1 MTMKYHFCFSLFSS
15 FSVLKRL
22 LVVIYSLYFGF
33 SFVDRKTFDFC
44 LTKTTLMRE
53 GRTLKKKR
61 SKVRKGVDP
70 FVGYTPFILGIKLR
84 GHCLIDS
91 DTTEL
96 IKAYQMICTLLKYS
110 LTRCVHDSAEARRVC
125 HLL

>member
-1 MTMKYHFCFSLFSS
+1 M
-15 FSVLKRL
+15 
-22 LVVIYSLYFGF
+22 VIYSLYFGF

-61 SKVRKGVDP
+61 PKVRREWIL
-70 FVGYTPFILGIKLR
+70 FVGHTPFILGIKLY

-96 IKAYQMICTLLKYS
+96 IRHIK
-110 LTRCVHDSAEARRVC
+110 
-125 HLL
+125 

>member
-1 MTMKYHFCFSLFSS
+1 MLKKGCLWLFIPCIL
-15 FSVLKRL
+15 VLVLSTGRL
-22 LVVIYSLYFGF
+22 LI
-33 SFVDRKTFDFC
+33 FC

-61 SKVRKGVDP
+61 SKERREWIL
-70 FVGYTPFILGIKLR
+70 FVGRTPFILGIKLY

-96 IKAYQMICTLLKYS
+96 IKHIK
-110 LTRCVHDSAEARRVC
+110 
-125 HLL
+125 

>member
-1 MTMKYHFCFSLFSS
+1 MTMKYHFCFSLFHPSMCS
-15 FSVLKRL
+15 KRL

-61 SKVRKGVDP
+61 SKERREWIL
-70 FVGYTPFILGIKLR
+70 FVGHTPFILGIKLR

-96 IKAYQMICTLLKYS
+96 IRHIK
-110 LTRCVHDSAEARRVC
+110 
-125 HLL
+125 